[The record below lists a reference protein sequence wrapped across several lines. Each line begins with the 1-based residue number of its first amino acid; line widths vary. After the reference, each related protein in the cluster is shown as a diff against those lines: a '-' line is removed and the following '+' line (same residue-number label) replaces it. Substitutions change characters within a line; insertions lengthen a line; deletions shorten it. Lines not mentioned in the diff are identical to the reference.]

1 MTDVMPPDD
10 FMAEMWD
17 YANEVPMEQ
26 HPWFDGI
33 LHHRWTPEQIIL
45 GEIQHYHRVRT
56 NPIHWGYILVNAVAE
71 KRYEH
76 MDAVLDNFAEEF
88 ARPRTH
94 VDVMLQL
101 LEEGGIS
108 REQADATDSAPGTMA
123 AIEMINGCCQHRSS
137 LEGLAML
144 SLVESQHAVVA
155 AKVYR
160 EMTGHYGFSPRAAE
174 TYAVHGEQ
182 DVEHGARQIEV
193 IRAAATDAN
202 TQERVRQAVRL
213 GITAYTLEWDGHVQ
227 AMTGRREFWSGTGAV
242 RLRQPM
248 VRLAGTV
255 RPMGSAAA

>member
-1 MTDVMPPDD
+1 MTDLMAPEE
-10 FMAEMWD
+10 FMAEMWG

-33 LHHRWTPEQIIL
+33 LTHRWTPEQIIL

-56 NPIHWGYILVNAVAE
+56 NPIHWGYILINAVSE

-108 REQADATDSAPGTMA
+108 REQADATDTAPGTMA

-155 AKVYR
+155 SKVFR
-160 EMTGHYGFSPRAAE
+160 EMTGYYGFSPRAAE
-174 TYAVHGEQ
+174 TYEVHGEQ
-182 DVEHGARQIEV
+182 DIEHGARQIAV
-193 IRAAATDAN
+193 IQAAATDALV
-202 TQERVRQAVRL
+202 QERVRNAVRL

-227 AMTGRREFWSGTGAV
+227 AMTGRREFWPGTGSV
-242 RLRQPM
+242 RLRQPT

-255 RPMGSAAA
+255 KHQQSAAA